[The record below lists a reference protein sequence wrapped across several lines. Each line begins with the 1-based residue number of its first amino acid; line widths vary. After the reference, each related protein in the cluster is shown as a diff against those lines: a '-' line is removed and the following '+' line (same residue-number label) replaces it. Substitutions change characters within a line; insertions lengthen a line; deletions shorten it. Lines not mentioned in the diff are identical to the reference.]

1 MNKQKK
7 EVKEGEVCVNV
18 NGKELTINSESI
30 DKKIESKE
38 EENTINIPVI
48 LYLNYLRIGACKQ
61 NENNENKKELTFKE
75 IFEEDET
82 FIPKQLFEYQI
93 EKYLKKQIKDKEK
106 KIVISIYSMNRN
118 LFKTSDELLETI
130 NNCKDKNT
138 KEYLKKIGFFPNSN
152 LEGIKVY
159 YKLYDLCEQNLVYH
173 LYLSQKKK
181 IPINKSLLF
190 LKFDKFI
197 INYAILYEGNIR
209 AELSGRLNNNSKKN
223 TIENNAIS
231 IIEKANNDYEGVDV
245 ILSYIDY
252 SNEEEKNQL
261 MEIFENIKKH
271 CQKMDSTSKVVIYD
285 NDDIN
290 IDVFK
295 YMNLFYDN

>member
-1 MNKQKK
+1 M
-7 EVKEGEVCVNV
+7 
-18 NGKELTINSESI
+18 
-30 DKKIESKE
+30 
-38 EENTINIPVI
+38 
-48 LYLNYLRIGACKQ
+48 
-61 NENNENKKELTFKE
+61 
-75 IFEEDET
+75 
-82 FIPKQLFEYQI
+82 
-93 EKYLKKQIKDKEK
+93 
-106 KIVISIYSMNRN
+106 
-118 LFKTSDELLETI
+118 ETI
-130 NNCKDKNT
+130 NTCKDKNA
-138 KEYLKKIGFFPNSN
+138 KEYLKKIGFFPNCN
-152 LEGIKVY
+152 LEGIKVE

-197 INYAILYEGNIR
+197 VNYAILYDGNIR
-209 AELSGRLNNNSKKN
+209 AGLSGKLNKNFNKNN
-223 TIENNAIS
+223 IENNAIS